1 MLKSENNY
9 YHNTRS
15 VISIDYLSFELE
27 KNNKTAKV
35 DLNVYNFKIDFLK
48 FDDYDKEVLNYIY
61 NIRKTL
67 LYLMI

>member
-1 MLKSENNY
+1 VLKSENNY